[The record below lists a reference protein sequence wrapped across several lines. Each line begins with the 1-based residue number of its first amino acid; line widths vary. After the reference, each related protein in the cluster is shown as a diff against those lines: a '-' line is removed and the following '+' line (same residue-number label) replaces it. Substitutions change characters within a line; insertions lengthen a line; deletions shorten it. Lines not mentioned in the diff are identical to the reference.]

1 MGLLRRFYKKLPY
14 MRELNDIRDLLQT
27 LVARSLDEYAAHAL
41 PQRSQRSDPRHLSR
55 YERQVFSQN
64 GEDGILAEIF
74 RRIGV
79 TGGRFVEIGAGNGLE
94 NNSAYLL
101 LQGWSGLWVDAH
113 PKMAATAHKQYGP
126 ALEEKR
132 LKLAER
138 FVDAEN
144 VGPLFQEF
152 GMPVDFELLSL
163 DIDRNTYY
171 VWEAL
176 AAYRP
181 KVVAVEYNAKIPPN
195 VDWKVEYD
203 PQRSWNGTS
212 YFGASLKAYELLG
225 AARLPARRL
234 RSVGRERIFRP
245 RGSRRRTVQR
255 AVYRGKSLRTAPIL
269 AGSPR
274 RPPALLRRSVARRLA
289 GSASCP

>member
-41 PQRSQRSDPRHLSR
+41 PERSQRGDPRRLAGF
-55 YERQVFSQN
+55 ERQVFSQN

-79 TGGRFVEIGAGNGLE
+79 ASGRFVEIGAGNGLE

-101 LQGWSGLWVDAH
+101 LQGWSGLWIDAH
-113 PKMAATAHKQYGP
+113 PKMTTTARKQYGA

-132 LKLAER
+132 LQLAER
-138 FVDAEN
+138 FIDAAN
-144 VGPLFQEF
+144 VGPIFAEF
-152 GMPVDFELLSL
+152 GVADDFELLSL

-176 AAYRP
+176 AACRP
-181 KVVAVEYNAKIPPN
+181 KVVAVEYNAQIPPS
-195 VDWKVEYD
+195 VEWKVEYD
-203 PQRSWNGTS
+203 PQKCWNGTS
-212 YFGASLKAYELLG
+212 YFGASLKAYERLG
-225 AARLPARRL
+225 DRLGYKLVGCDLTGVNAFFVRSDLVNEQFCGPFTAENHYEPPRYWLVRRDGHPRCFDDRTRAA
-234 RSVGRERIFRP
+234 
-245 RGSRRRTVQR
+245 
-255 AVYRGKSLRTAPIL
+255 
-269 AGSPR
+269 
-274 RPPALLRRSVARRLA
+274 
-289 GSASCP
+289 